1 VPTLLKAATLIEFE
15 PASAEVGD
23 LRIAHGKIVAR
34 GPSLTPEPTDEVID
48 LSGRIIMPGLV
59 SAYHHLHAIAARG
72 LKPRGTGFAGAR
84 ATLEAVEDQ
93 LTLDDLTA
101 FAAVGG
107 LEGLLAGTTTLFD
120 VHAAPK
126 ATLGSS
132 TAIAQGLNGVGLRAV
147 VACEINDRTGALAR
161 EEALEE
167 NTTYVGR
174 ARGRFRGA
182 FALRRLDLLSDD
194 ALTGLTES
202 LASLTG
208 PRPLLLMPVAEDSR
222 EEYASVERFTKT
234 PVERLLARELVG
246 PTSVLA
252 QNVHLSWPEL
262 SQLISRGSW
271 MVHTS
276 RSNQSSQTGVAAPGK
291 FGVRACV
298 GTDVMSLDVLAE
310 AQAATLR
317 SLDAGQPIDILR
329 FLANGQRLASEAFGL
344 QVGPLREGAAADLI
358 VSDYHPPTP
367 LEASNLGTHVLYG
380 MSSHNVESVMV
391 DGLWRLWQRK
401 PLAID
406 VLEVARVA
414 REAASALWRRLPAPA

>member
-1 VPTLLKAATLIEFE
+1 MPTLLTAATLVEFE
-15 PASAEVGD
+15 PASVEVGD
-23 LRIAHGKIVAR
+23 LRIAQGKIVAR
-34 GPSLTPEPTDEVID
+34 GPKLTPEPTDEVID
-48 LSGRIIMPGLV
+48 LAGRIVMPGLV
-59 SAYHHLHAIAARG
+59 SAWHQLHAVAARG
-72 LKPRGTGFAGAR
+72 LKPRGTGFLGAR
-84 ATLEAVEDQ
+84 TALEAVEDE

-147 VACEINDRTGALAR
+147 VACEVSDRTGAIAR
-161 EEALEE
+161 EEGLEE
-167 NTTYVGR
+167 TSIYCAR

-194 ALTGLTES
+194 ALTGLVEA
-202 LASLTG
+202 LAAVTG
-208 PRPLLLMPVAEDSR
+208 PRPLVLSPLAEDSR
-222 EEYASVERFTKT
+222 EEKASIERFGKT
-234 PVERLLARELVG
+234 PVERLLARDLVG
-246 PTSVLA
+246 PGSVLS

-262 SQLISRGSW
+262 SQLISRGAW
-271 MVHTS
+271 MVHCS
-276 RSNQSSQTGVAAPGK
+276 RSNQSSQTGNAAPGK

-298 GTDVMSLDVLAE
+298 GSDVLSLDVLAE

-344 QVGPLREGAAADLI
+344 QVGLLREGAVADLV

-367 LEASNLGTHVLYG
+367 LDATTLAAHVLHG
-380 MSSHNVESVMV
+380 MNSHNVESVMV

-406 VLEVARVA
+406 VLEVTRVA
-414 REAASALWRRLPAPA
+414 RDAATALWKRLLA